1 MNDDA
6 LFYMDVL
13 QTLANKRSKPL
24 IPYHSDFTVTDFV
37 TTSEGRF
44 QFTVNAYAEPNGFF
58 YRVLVH
64 ADNTKV
70 VCFERK
76 DGITS
81 NYKLHIIPSSLNFII
96 DTMSKS
102 VSNNENILSMSIELT
117 QLRMDNRNLRNQLD
131 RVKKLV
137 CQ

>member
-37 TTSEGRF
+37 VTSEGRF
-44 QFTVNAYAEPNGFF
+44 KFTLNAYAEPNGFF

-70 VCFERK
+70 ACFERK

-81 NYKLHIIPSSLNFII
+81 NYKLHIVPSSLNFII
-96 DTMSKS
+96 DTVSTAENNIAS
-102 VSNNENILSMSIELT
+102 VLSLTIKLNKILT
-117 QLRMDNRNLRNQLD
+117 DNKNLRSQLD
-131 RVKKLV
+131 SVRKLV

>member
-1 MNDDA
+1 
-6 LFYMDVL
+6 MDIL

-24 IPYHSDFTVTDFV
+24 IPYHSDFTVTDFIV
-37 TTSEGRF
+37 TSEGRF

-64 ADNTKV
+64 TDDTKV

-81 NYKLHIIPSSLNFII
+81 SYKLHIVPSSLNFII
-96 DTMSKS
+96 ATMSKS
-102 VSNNENILSMSIELT
+102 VSNNENILSLSIELT
-117 QLRMDNRNLRNQLD
+117 QLRMDNKNLRNQLD